1 MGRVQQS
8 NNSVYLFLFSLTLLK
23 AAILLRLPVSLQK
36 VQVRRK
42 FLMKL
47 NKEGSLYEKNQML
60 KVSQE
65 GVL

>member
-1 MGRVQQS
+1 M
-8 NNSVYLFLFSLTLLK
+8 YLFLFSLTLLK

-42 FLMKL
+42 FLMRL

-60 KVSQE
+60 EVSQE
-65 GVL
+65 NVL